1 MKTYT
6 LVHICVKSENG
17 LMHREEEDYRC
28 GISKMALAAF
38 RTESH
43 IYAYAFMSTHVHIIV
58 QSSDCSKFISFYRSA
73 YTRWFNHK
81 YGRTGRLG
89 ERYYHTVLLETPY
102 RILNAVNYVL
112 RNPVHHLVSDSALG
126 YEFSSA
132 RYLFA
137 KDFSARELP
146 GNRRTTSFLSRKIT
160 LPSSFQLND
169 KGMIS
174 PESFLEIK
182 AVENLYGTVK
192 SFMYYINRSSF
203 KDLDKP
209 ASENEKP
216 MTIDVIEPSFN
227 LEELQDNERKRSV
240 KDYVKDIEIC
250 RIIDKECL
258 KEASYASI
266 TERDRIRITN
276 FLLRRFNGYIS
287 TKQIQRCLA
296 V

>member
-6 LVHICVKSENG
+6 LVHVCIKSENG
-17 LMHREEEDYRC
+17 LIHRDEEDYRC

-58 QSSDCSKFISFYRSA
+58 QSSDCSKFILLYRSA

-89 ERYYHTVLLETPY
+89 ERYYHTVPLETPY
-102 RILNAVNYVL
+102 RILHAVNYVL
-112 RNPVHHLVSDSALG
+112 RNPVHHLVCDSALG
-126 YEFSSA
+126 YEFNSA
-132 RYLFA
+132 RYVFA
-137 KDFSARELP
+137 QDFSVRELP
-146 GNRRTTSFLSRKIT
+146 GSRRTTPFLSRKIT

-182 AVENLYGTVK
+182 SVENLYGTVK

-203 KDLDKP
+203 RDLDKP
-209 ASENEKP
+209 SSEEEKP
-216 MTIDVIEPSFN
+216 VTIDVIEPSFSI
-227 LEELQDNERKRSV
+227 EELQDNERKRSV
-240 KDYVKDIEIC
+240 KDYVKDIDIC

-258 KEASYASI
+258 KGLTYARI
-266 TERDRIRITN
+266 TERDRVRITN
-276 FLLRRFNGYIS
+276 ILLRRFNGFIS
-287 TKQIQRCLA
+287 LKQIQRCLA